1 MTQRREYLL
10 EAAYEYVLEHGL
22 SDLSLRPLAQA
33 IGSSP
38 RVLLFVFESKDN
50 LVRTLLARARQDELA
65 VLEPIRAAAARGSVP
80 QEEVALVVWDW
91 LTQPG
96 HRGLLT
102 LWLEAY
108 SRSLTIATGPL
119 AEFGRQS
126 VADWLPLL
134 AGPAEPTV
142 LLALLRGGMLD
153 LLATGDHDRVDRSI
167 RDALRLLSRHYDG
180 QAGAVTEDMAR
191 AQVDESQAH
200 ERAHT
205 TQA

>member
-10 EAAYEYVLEHGL
+10 EAAYQYVLEHGL

-50 LVRTLLARARQDELA
+50 LVRTLLARARQDELD
-65 VLEPIRAAAARGSVP
+65 VLEPIRAAAAQGAIL
-80 QEEVALVVWDW
+80 QEEVVLVIWDW
-91 LTQPG
+91 LANPG

-108 SRSLTIATGPL
+108 ARSLTISSGPL

-134 AGPAEPTV
+134 TGPAEPTV

-153 LLATGDHDRVDRSI
+153 LLATGDHARVDASI
-167 RDALRLLSRHYDG
+167 RDTLQFVIRQSRPNQGGWETGDS
-180 QAGAVTEDMAR
+180 A
-191 AQVDESQAH
+191 
-200 ERAHT
+200 
-205 TQA
+205 

>member
-1 MTQRREYLL
+1 MSQRREYLL
-10 EAAYEYVLEHGL
+10 EAAYHYVLEHGL

-50 LVRTLLARARQDELA
+50 LVRTLLARARQDELD
-65 VLEPIRAAAARGSVP
+65 VLEPIRAAAAQGAIL
-80 QEEVALVVWDW
+80 QEEVALVIWDW
-91 LTQPG
+91 LANPR

-108 SRSLTIATGPL
+108 ARSLTIASGPL

-134 AGPAEPTV
+134 IGPAEPTV

-153 LLATGDHDRVDRSI
+153 LLATGDHARIDASI
-167 RDALRLLSRHYDG
+167 RDTLHLLI
-180 QAGAVTEDMAR
+180 
-191 AQVDESQAH
+191 AQGKESAKSEPPRRTPP
-200 ERAHT
+200 EREGR
-205 TQA
+205 

>member
-10 EAAYEYVLEHGL
+10 EAAYAYVLEHGL
-22 SDLSLRPLAQA
+22 SDLTLRPLAQA

-50 LVRTLLARARQDELA
+50 LVRTLLTRARQDELA
-65 VLEPIRAAAARGSVP
+65 VLEPIRTAAAQGAVP
-80 QEEVALVVWDW
+80 QEEVALVVWEW
-91 LTQPG
+91 LTSPG
-96 HRGLLT
+96 HRGLLK

-108 SRSLTIATGPL
+108 SRSLTNLTGPL

-126 VADWLPLL
+126 VSDWLPLL
-134 AGPAEPTV
+134 AGPADPTA

-167 RDALRLLSRHYDG
+167 RQALHLLISQAGNVEERAAEADALVGEDSG
-180 QAGAVTEDMAR
+180 Q
-191 AQVDESQAH
+191 
-200 ERAHT
+200 
-205 TQA
+205 

>member
-10 EAAYEYVLEHGL
+10 EAAYQYVLEHGL

-50 LVRTLLARARQDELA
+50 LVRTLLARARQDELDA
-65 VLEPIRAAAARGSVP
+65 LSPIRAAAQQGAIR

-91 LTQPG
+91 LANPG
-96 HRGLLT
+96 HRGLLK

-108 SRSLTIATGPL
+108 SRSLTITSGPL
-119 AEFGRQS
+119 AEFGQQS

-134 AGPAEPTV
+134 AGPVEPTV

-167 RDALRLLSRHYDG
+167 RDALRLLIQQSEP
-180 QAGAVTEDMAR
+180 GAKATP
-191 AQVDESQAH
+191 
-200 ERAHT
+200 
-205 TQA
+205 TQASGSSPGGSPAPSAATG

>member
-1 MTQRREYLL
+1 MSQRREYLL
-10 EAAYEYVLEHGL
+10 EAAYQYVLMHGL

-50 LVRTLLARARQDELA
+50 LVRTLLARARQDELDI
-65 VLEPIRAAAARGSVP
+65 LEPIRTAAEQGTILQA
-80 QEEVALVVWDW
+80 EVALVIWDW
-91 LTQPG
+91 LANPG

-108 SRSLTIATGPL
+108 ARSLTISGGPL

-134 AGPAEPTV
+134 AGPADPTV

-153 LLATGDHDRVDRSI
+153 LLATGDHDRVDASI
-167 RDALRLLSRHYDG
+167 RTALHLLVAGSEEIRH
-180 QAGAVTEDMAR
+180 ATR
-191 AQVDESQAH
+191 ANS
-200 ERAHT
+200 
-205 TQA
+205 

>member
-1 MTQRREYLL
+1 MSQRREYLL
-10 EAAYEYVLEHGL
+10 EAAYQYVLEHGL

-38 RVLLFVFESKDN
+38 RVLLFVFVSKDN
-50 LVRTLLARARQDELA
+50 LVRTLLARALQDELDA
-65 VLEPIRAAAARGSVP
+65 LEPIRAAAAQGAIL
-80 QEEVALVVWDW
+80 QEEVALVIWDW
-91 LTQPG
+91 LANPG

-108 SRSLTIATGPL
+108 ARSLTIAEGPL

-134 AGPAEPTV
+134 IGPANPTA

-153 LLATGDHDRVDRSI
+153 LLATGDHARVDANITAALHLLIGQGIQS
-167 RDALRLLSRHYDG
+167 DASKPPRRTPPD
-180 QAGAVTEDMAR
+180 
-191 AQVDESQAH
+191 
-200 ERAHT
+200 
-205 TQA
+205 